1 MINKIRSEEA
11 PVLLLDCGGFFSNR
25 FAGVA
30 KKIMA
35 DTGLKAVNIMG
46 YTAMNVGVGEFSL
59 GVEFLREKSS
69 GLAFPLVAS
78 NLSYEKGVSPFTKRY
93 VMAQAGDLKVA
104 ILGVM
109 FPGISEN
116 MPGSGTSG
124 IVEIIPP
131 DDALKSLLP
140 GIRKEAD
147 IVILLSQLGLAE
159 TKRLVNSLEGI
170 DLAIYGGRNNKPA
183 GCGGEIKPESPTGKS
198 ETPVLKAS
206 ARGTHLGYALLTVH
220 DAGRVAMGPTKM
232 IYLDDSV
239 AMDDNILEITGSDIY
254 KEIARKRKRAA
265 EEQRREIEE
274 LHKLTPMEYMQKVLK
289 EESRGGTS
297 Q

>member
-1 MINKIRSEEA
+1 MINKTRCEEN
-11 PVLLLDCGGFFSNR
+11 PVLLLDCGGFFSTR
-25 FAGVA
+25 FINLTG
-30 KKIMA
+30 KLIA
-35 DTGLKAVNIMG
+35 DKGLKAMNLMG
-46 YTAMNVGVGEFSL
+46 YTAMNVGPGEFSF
-59 GVEFLREKSS
+59 GVDFLSEKSAE
-69 GLAFPLVAS
+69 LDFPLVAS
-78 NLSYEKGVSPFTKRY
+78 NLSYAKGVSPFTKRY
-93 VMAQAGDLKVA
+93 VMAQAGGLKVA

-109 FPGISEN
+109 PPGILDK
-116 MPGSGTSG
+116 MPRSKTSG
-124 IVEIIPP
+124 VVEVIPP
-131 DDALKSLLP
+131 GEALEALLP

-159 TKRLVNSLEGI
+159 TKILVDGLKGI
-170 DLAIYGGRNNKPA
+170 DLAIYGGTNNKPA
-183 GCGGEIKPESPTGKS
+183 GCAGEIKPESPTGKS